1 MVDHYSSDKGVS
13 RFLRFMYWAPVLALS
28 IENRYVND
36 RESALRLGLITLEHD
51 YSAGCG
57 RRKSAAEWT
66 NSDSGR
72 PCDSTCSDVGG
83 LTSISLPG
91 VGRNSSIS

>member
-36 RESALRLGLITLEHD
+36 RESAQRLGLITLELMITALIAAVENPPPNGQIRILD
-51 YSAGCG
+51 VPAI
-57 RRKSAAEWT
+57 RRA
-66 NSDSGR
+66 
-72 PCDSTCSDVGG
+72 VM
-83 LTSISLPG
+83 
-91 VGRNSSIS
+91 

>member
-36 RESALRLGLITLEHD
+36 RESAQRLGLITLEQVITALIAAVENPPPNGQIRILD
-51 YSAGCG
+51 VPAI
-57 RRKSAAEWT
+57 RRA
-66 NSDSGR
+66 
-72 PCDSTCSDVGG
+72 VM
-83 LTSISLPG
+83 
-91 VGRNSSIS
+91 

>member
-36 RESALRLGLITLEHD
+36 RESAQRLGLITLEQMITALIAAVENPPPNGQIRILD
-51 YSAGCG
+51 VPAI
-57 RRKSAAEWT
+57 RRA
-66 NSDSGR
+66 
-72 PCDSTCSDVGG
+72 VM
-83 LTSISLPG
+83 
-91 VGRNSSIS
+91 